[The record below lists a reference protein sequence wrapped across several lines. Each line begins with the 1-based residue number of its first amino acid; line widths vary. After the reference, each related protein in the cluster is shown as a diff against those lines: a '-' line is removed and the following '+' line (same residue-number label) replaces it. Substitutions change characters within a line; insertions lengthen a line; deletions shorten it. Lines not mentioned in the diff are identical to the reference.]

1 MTVLIRSLLPLLLT
15 CVSLVR
21 AGAGDP
27 WQATLDEQLARL
39 RAQYG
44 SRPLD
49 LIVVHLG
56 ITARKDDALRTAD
69 ELSAALGRPVIAL
82 PSYAGNSNLDLARTV
97 GQYLSDRVL
106 PGHFAD
112 AWQQIIGSGN
122 GGNRIVGVIVH
133 SGAGLR
139 FNSERA
145 SLLDVIRFS
154 PGKVSGP
161 LVFVETDLYGLTR
174 QQFTSAGMECSQI
187 GEIGAVPWVTR
198 PACRYVLFG
207 ERLGILASVPGTFV
221 KLQASAPAILDA
233 LQGLPVHSLESRLV
247 DIERAFD
254 KKTPE
259 SGPTTT
265 APAGDRTGGI
275 DFSTLELRYLAEPDG
290 PTPALAAVFRVSLAD
305 SGPVPEPA
313 DSFALSWQALF
324 TWLALPNRSFWVNLN
339 PNEPDRI
346 IDPELGKTDAGRIM
360 LEADLQMKRDLGR
373 LTHPQNSP
381 LGKEFWTRVYDHI
394 IPGLVSSGRESVRIE
409 VPVTF
414 RVWIVPGRIVIC
426 TTARSIRVVE
436 AGLNVML
443 ESDYLGG
450 APSTAQRSENQTF
463 AEGLL
468 KSLVLPALVQEVNHA
483 PQYAALR
490 QVFFSRVVAE
500 WYKQRPRAGAIFR
513 PVIGLGNADTWRSA
527 VAWSAR
533 SVFDRYRQSL
543 TNGEYSLSEA
553 GEVSHGGR
561 QYSFERRYFTGGVD
575 WTLVPMTAITPEQ
588 LRAATPDAEA
598 TLWQALFTSTC
609 PGEHELWLGE
619 IIAAPAKTDGDTG
632 R

>member
-1 MTVLIRSLLPLLLT
+1 MTVLIRSLLLLLLT

-21 AGAGDP
+21 AGPGDP
-27 WQATLDEQLARL
+27 WQASLVEQLARL
-39 RAQYG
+39 RARYG

-56 ITARKDDALRTAD
+56 ITDRAGRALEIAD
-69 ELSAALGRPVIAL
+69 ELSTALGRPVIAL
-82 PSYAGNSNLDLARTV
+82 PSYAGNPNLDPARTV
-97 GQYLSDRVL
+97 GQYLSGRVL

-112 AWQQIIGSGN
+112 AWQQLIGSGN
-122 GGNRIVGVIVH
+122 GGNRIVGVVVH

-139 FNSERA
+139 FNSERT
-145 SLLDVIRFS
+145 SLLDVIRSS

-161 LVFVETDLYGLTR
+161 LVFVETDLSGLTR

-187 GEIGAVPWVTR
+187 GDMGFVPWITR
-198 PACRYVLFG
+198 PACRYVPFG
-207 ERLGILASVPGTFV
+207 ERLSILASVPGTFV
-221 KLQASAPAILDA
+221 KLQSSLPAIVDA
-233 LQGLPVHSLESRLV
+233 MRGFPEHTLESRLGE
-247 DIERAFD
+247 IKKAFKMPSER
-254 KKTPE
+254 
-259 SGPTTT
+259 GPTTT
-265 APAGDRTGGI
+265 AQAGDKTGGI

-290 PTPALAAVFRVSLAD
+290 PTPVLAAVFRVSLAD
-305 SGPVPEPA
+305 SGPVPAPA
-313 DSFALSWQALF
+313 DTFALPWQALF
-324 TWLALPNRSFWVNLN
+324 TWLALSNRSFWVNLN

-373 LTHPQNSP
+373 LTHPQNSQV
-381 LGKEFWTRVYDHI
+381 GKEFWSRVYDHI
-394 IPGLVSSGRESVRIE
+394 VPGLVASGRESIQIE

-414 RVWIVPGRIVIC
+414 RVWIVPGRVIVC

-450 APSTAQRSENQTF
+450 APSAAPRSENQTF

-468 KSLVLPALVQEVNHA
+468 KSLVLPALVREVNHA
-483 PQYAALR
+483 SQYAALR

-500 WYKQRPRAGAIFR
+500 WYKQRPRAGAIFQ
-513 PVIGLGNADTWRSA
+513 PIIGLGYADTWRSA
-527 VAWSAR
+527 AAWSAR
-533 SVFDRYRQSL
+533 AIFDQYRQSL
-543 TNGEYSLSEA
+543 TNGEYSLSEV
-553 GEVSHGGR
+553 GEVSRSGR

-575 WTLVPMTAITPEQ
+575 WTQVPMTAITPEQ
-588 LRAATPDAEA
+588 LCAATPDAEA